1 MHGYMDEINKLTK
14 NNSKYLS
21 GGGTNVEMDGVQ
33 ACAYAR
39 IRYTT
44 GDDYKR
50 TERQRTVLTAMVQK
64 AQKAN
69 LTTINSLIDELFGDI
84 KTSFSNT
91 ELISLAAKVFNY
103 SLGETIGFPF
113 EKNTTTLGNKGS
125 VVVPCDLESNVKQ
138 LHVFL
143 YDDNEYAPTDTVK
156 NNSAQ
161 IVNDTGFSSG
171 RRILMKAD
179 LIIPTYRPDDTFCLL
194 LQKLQE
200 QTFVVHRVIILNTE
214 EKLWKEA
221 VEKYPIEQS
230 LCGLPCEYTLYH
242 ISKEMFDHGGTR
254 MCGVKHSDAD
264 IVIFMTQDAVP
275 ADKNLV
281 ANLVKGLEEKDT
293 AVCYARQ
300 LPNENCR
307 IVERYTRSFNYP
319 DESRKKGKA
328 DIEEMG
334 IKTFFCSDVC
344 AAYREDTV
352 FINLADSNHRLFLMK
367 ICFLPQKRVFAGYYV
382 KYEAEAKVIHSHNYT
397 VRQQFHRNFDLAVSQ
412 TMHPEIFEQ
421 ISSEAEGMKLVKSTM
436 KYLCSIGKPY
446 LIFELGIQC
455 VGKYAGYRL
464 GKRYKKLSRK
474 QILKCTMSPEYWK
487 RLWNQEVSDGNR

>member
-1 MHGYMDEINKLTK
+1 MEVD
-14 NNSKYLS
+14 
-21 GGGTNVEMDGVQ
+21 
-33 ACAYAR
+33 
-39 IRYTT
+39 
-44 GDDYKR
+44 
-50 TERQRTVLTAMVQK
+50 VL
-64 AQKAN
+64 
-69 LTTINSLIDELFGDI
+69 
-84 KTSFSNT
+84 
-91 ELISLAAKVFNY
+91 
-103 SLGETIGFPF
+103 
-113 EKNTTTLGNKGS
+113 
-125 VVVPCDLESNVKQ
+125 
-138 LHVFL
+138 
-143 YDDNEYAPTDTVK
+143 
-156 NNSAQ
+156 
-161 IVNDTGFSSG
+161 
-171 RRILMKAD
+171 
-179 LIIPTYRPDDTFCLL
+179 IPVYRPDGKLTELL
-194 LQKLQE
+194 KRLKMQNYPI
-200 QTFVVHRVIILNTE
+200 HRVILMNTE
-214 EKLWKEA
+214 EKHFPAELTGIWDRVEVYHLAKE
-221 VEKYPIEQS
+221 E
-230 LCGLPCEYTLYH
+230 
-242 ISKEMFDHGGTR
+242 FDHGGTR
-254 MCGVKHSDAD
+254 DRGVRMSTAD
-264 IVIFMTQDAVP
+264 LVLCMTQDAMP
-275 ADKNLV
+275 ADRELLAELLK
-281 ANLVKGLEEKDT
+281 ALEQDENI
-293 AVCYARQ
+293 AAAYARQ

-344 AAYREDTV
+344 AAYRVDLFHKLGGFESPVIFNEDM
-352 FINLADSNHRLFLMK
+352 FFAAK
-367 ICFLPQKRVFAGYYV
+367 AVFAGYYV